1 MKYIFLASLCVTVI
15 SLLSM
20 EHIESSH
27 LFPQIIVSAEVCHLL
42 DLHIN
47 RKWGGQ
53 KKEQLR
59 LLRHLE
65 ASCFAENIMPDYRL
79 TANDYQQAAKDPVVL
94 QSWIAY
100 LPADMRDVH
109 VKRFF
114 HEMCFTNKLNI
125 IKQLEVLGLRI
136 DRLEPELIVLLEKRA
151 RAKDYQELAG
161 YLLAFSRSSRSISN
175 PTKCSE
181 LKP

>member
-42 DLHIN
+42 DLQIN

-65 ASCFAENIMPDYRL
+65 SSCFAEKIMSDYRL
-79 TANDYQQAAKDPVVL
+79 TANDYQQAAKNPVVL

-114 HEMCFTNKLNI
+114 NEMCFTNNVKILRLLNAW
-125 IKQLEVLGLRI
+125 GLRVERFAPEFLP
-136 DRLEPELIVLLEKRA
+136 RLIR
-151 RAKDYQELAG
+151 RAKNNNYQELVC
-161 YLLAFSRSSRSISN
+161 YL
-175 PTKCSE
+175 SE
-181 LKP
+181 LTTIF